1 MLIGVPKEIKNHE
14 YRVAITP
21 SGVVELIKNGHQVI
35 IEKNAGVGSAISDS
49 EYEKSGAKILGT
61 ADEIWAQ
68 ADLILKVKD
77 KIIHGINVT
86 VPFKKAVIPYLDKLT
101 TESENTQSV
110 NTIYLENDKIIGHN
124 TDINGFELS
133 IKRSKFDLF
142 NKKVFILGA
151 GGVVPSIIYALNK
164 MKVSK
169 IFISNRT
176 KEKAENLKNLFNNL
190 NIIEWGK
197 IPNFD
202 IIINATSLGLKKEDD
217 MNLDF
222 SSVGKNKFFYDVIYN
237 PKETNFLK
245 EAKKFGGKTE
255 NGKTMF
261 LYQAQKAFF
270 IWHGV
275 LPEIDTEAIN
285 LLNLWL
291 E

>member
-1 MLIGVPKEIKNHE
+1 MKKYLVIGNPIEHSLSPKLHSYWIKNNDID
-14 YRVAITP
+14 AI
-21 SGVVELIKNGHQVI
+21 
-35 IEKNAGVGSAISDS
+35 
-49 EYEKSGAKILGT
+49 YEKEKLEEH
-61 ADEIWAQ
+61 DLKN
-68 ADLILKVKD
+68 LILKVKE
-77 KIIHGINVT
+77 KKIHGINVT

-110 NTIYLENDKIIGHN
+110 NTIYLEDDKIVGHN

-176 KEKAENLKNLFNNL
+176 KKKAENLKNLFNNL

-202 IIINATSLGLKKEDD
+202 IIKLL
-217 MNLDF
+217 
-222 SSVGKNKFFYDVIYN
+222 NKFF
-237 PKETNFLK
+237 
-245 EAKKFGGKTE
+245 KFS
-255 NGKTMF
+255 
-261 LYQAQKAFF
+261 AFSF
-270 IWHGV
+270 V
-275 LPEIDTEAIN
+275 L
-285 LLNLWL
+285 LLIKI
-291 E
+291 